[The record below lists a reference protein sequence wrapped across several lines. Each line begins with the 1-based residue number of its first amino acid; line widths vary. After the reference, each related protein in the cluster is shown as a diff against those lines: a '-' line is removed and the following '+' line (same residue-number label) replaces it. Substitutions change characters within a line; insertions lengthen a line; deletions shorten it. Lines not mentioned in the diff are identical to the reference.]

1 MSRSGEYVSVSSQSD
16 TEHADLAREKREL
29 ADDPVFEREELTQI
43 YVARGVEAGL
53 AREVSKQLM
62 ANDALS
68 AHARDELGIS
78 EISTARPV
86 RAALA
91 SAATFSVG
99 AVAPLALVLV
109 SPSNVLIPAVAAGR
123 LRWHWRPELVRLLA
137 RLRKRPFAEPLP
149 QRGSALRSLLVCVR
163 RNHVVLV
170 VVARVKPWRRPQ
182 SRQPA
187 RETSISARRI
197 THRAFEPGKLAVVDM
212 VVSKKPCRI
221 MMPFLPKRFS
231 SR

>member
-1 MSRSGEYVSVSSQSD
+1 MPAAVVLSDRLALGGRDLLRRSGSAACACPGLAVQCVD
-16 TEHADLAREKREL
+16 TGRRCGGVALSLTARR
-29 ADDPVFEREELTQI
+29 DRCQGRRRRP
-43 YVARGVEAGL
+43 VEA
-53 AREVSKQLM
+53 
-62 ANDALS
+62 NDTS
-68 AHARDELGIS
+68 GI
-78 EISTARPV
+78 
-86 RAALA
+86 L
-91 SAATFSVG
+91 
-99 AVAPLALVLV
+99 
-109 SPSNVLIPAVAAGR
+109 GR

-149 QRGSALRSLLVCVR
+149 QRGSALRSLLACVR